1 MNKEK
6 DYEEKE
12 ESMKTFLLGKRIY
25 LRGLTPDEIKENTPY
40 YSWLN
45 DLSLDI
51 YTERT
56 YRPNTMENM
65 ETYYNRMNNDADCML
80 LGIFYKKTDV
90 HIGNITFT
98 EMNHMHRRACVGY
111 LLGNKSYAG
120 KGIMTDAVQM
130 LMYFGFN
137 KLNLERIHAGA
148 LSLNTASQRV
158 AQKSGMVEEGTQ
170 RHYLLRNGQWHDNI
184 LFSAIRDEWM
194 EKHADA
200 ARECFEELPV

>member
-1 MNKEK
+1 
-6 DYEEKE
+6 
-12 ESMKTFLLGKRIY
+12 MKTFLLGKRIH
-25 LRGLTPDEIKENTPY
+25 LRGLMPDEIQDNTPY
-40 YSWLN
+40 FSWLN

-65 ETYYNRMNNDADCML
+65 ESYYNRMSHDDDCML
-80 LGIFYKKTDV
+80 LGVFCNETDT

-111 LLGNKSYAG
+111 LLGDKSYAG
-120 KGIMTDAVQM
+120 KGIMTDAVLM

-148 LSLNTASQRV
+148 LSLNEASQRV
-158 AQKSGMVEEGTQ
+158 CQKSGMTEEGTQ
-170 RHYLLRNGQWHDNI
+170 RHYLFRNGEWHDNH
-184 LFSAIRDEWM
+184 LFSALRDEWM
-194 EKHADA
+194 ETHGDT
-200 ARECFEELPV
+200 ARECYKELPA